1 MKNKDTYNKGV
12 AKDQE
17 KHTGEQG
24 EFFTFDGTDNIGV
37 TDMFVDDGFDIIH
50 QHRGNVH
57 LSDLSPEESETA
69 IPQGTKKV
77 KKVVN
82 KPNLSKAPFNVGLN
96 EGLRQ
101 TKNINPKL
109 MVGDEITVLD
119 IDEKFKNTKYSP
131 QLFKDYVVVG
141 VRYRQREN
149 WEGPDADT
157 SYYHIEP
164 TGMADDEFLDSPL
177 TLHASD
183 KWIRTNDISLNESLR
198 QTKNLNPD
206 LMIGDEIMVVSTE
219 GIHDFGTPELFK
231 PYLVIG
237 IKYNHNTSDPNRK
250 NNRPDYDKP
259 FYQIEP
265 LGMTDDERTGA
276 MLAGGGRARP
286 LYIFSPD
293 DGHTGSDQWILRP
306 GFLRG
311 ELEEEGETN
320 EAARTLSKARK
331 AGVDTYYP
339 KSAVKANPERFRK
352 YTRDKYLNEYNQ
364 PGLNPV
370 LKVDDIVR
378 VIDVDGEHGRMP
390 ERFKTYRVV
399 RVGNAYPLM
408 TMRNRGYDTYYDMVD
423 YPSSSTQF
431 SELDVK
437 SLYRGDTW
445 IYADVPMTNKVDR
458 KTINEHGADTSWA
471 NDDDKVT
478 LQDILELTKDI
489 PIISYPTKELAKLP
503 SLKKIVSGW
512 NPEEI
517 ERISQV
523 DVSRQYPILVMVNEY
538 NEVQWILDGN
548 HRAQQAVMNNI
559 PTIPAKLIKPSD
571 LDERS
576 IKMFYPEGIPG
587 TNQTINEDKESI
599 NNMVYIEKP
608 RKKHLQKMG
617 NTLGNFKEFNWE
629 KFKNTPPPKNDSKAT
644 EDEIK
649 EVQKIKVNKKFVDTT
664 DDIHEHFEDF
674 LKTKDIEYP
683 KKEVNKSMKG
693 LSRIIIELKYHY
705 NRPRPGQIAEK
716 KKIKL
721 KPTTLDTVSTPAYPS
736 GHALR
741 GRFIGRY
748 LSEKYP
754 KYKKE
759 LMKLGDEVGDGR
771 LMAKVHYPSD
781 NKFGKKI
788 GDELYNHYTTKY
800 KKMVSEQVDSEEP
813 DTNNQPLTRK
823 DVIILNYL
831 SKKYTL
837 DELRNLWEDEPYGK
851 EKEKWKD
858 HMKLFGIYA
867 DQGTQPDNFIRSTQY
882 ARWAWDNWEEAKKY
896 DMDFGKIP
904 NPLKIPLKWYEVE
917 KEETGSQ
924 VEYRRGDAEV
934 LAFDEDNAGER
945 ADYDFYAWGG
955 DMETYDYGDYESYDS
970 DITSTEFIRMDES
983 VSRITPDKNPQTQE
997 LLFNFWQK
1005 VGPTM
1010 ETDKLKLIGFDMNDN
1025 QDMSTVSMNL
1035 LEYYGDE
1042 EIIEIITERLE
1053 GIQGWEY
1060 EYVVTNIDMHDL
1072 INPNMTYP
1080 PTIMIDVVVDGKQ
1093 EVPVSTEDGIEE
1105 MTLWEANER
1114 ARKEWK
1120 RTGPGPYDNV
1130 YEEVREQVLS
1140 DLSILLKNM
1149 PIEPMLD
1156 YVEFSE
1162 PNDSIDVYLEKI
1174 EIIEDLKNWS
1184 YDGKKVGPVKEQVM
1198 MKTGDMLKSDIFKF
1212 LSNRFSLTPAES
1224 GEIKDHEG
1232 NYYRLTDIEEP
1243 EDYVT
1248 LSHLIDPVVEFID
1261 YGIKSGTFEEGD
1273 IHQGIKSITDW
1284 ISLEMNQ
1291 KKDLPN

>member
-69 IPQGTKKV
+69 IPKGTKKV

-101 TKNINPKL
+101 NREISPELELGDKIRVISVDREVENNTIKYNIPPPELKPDLYVSYVVVDKESNGSKSKHPFRYTLVPEDNLEDYGRYEALHNNPLYQKKIGAKLLFPWIHDWILDNEDVVTENKTLRQTKNINPKL
-109 MVGDEITVLD
+109 MMGDEITVLD
-119 IDEKFKNTKYSP
+119 IGEKFKNTKYSP

-141 VRYRQREN
+141 IRYRQREN

-206 LMIGDEIMVVSTE
+206 LMIGDEILVVSSK
-219 GIHDFGTPELFK
+219 GIHDFGSPELYK
-231 PYLVIG
+231 PYVVVG
-237 IKYNHNTSDPNRK
+237 IKHGTTMMK
-250 NNRPDYDKP
+250 GGKELEDYP
-259 FYQIEP
+259 YYQVEP
-265 LGMTDDERTGA
+265 IGMTDEERTGA
-276 MLAGGGRARP
+276 MLAGGGRMKP
-286 LYIFSPD
+286 MYIF
-293 DGHTGSDQWILRP
+293 HRQDQWILRK

-408 TMRNRGYDTYYDMVD
+408 TMRNRGHDTYYDMVD

-458 KTINEHGADTSWA
+458 K
-471 NDDDKVT
+471 
-478 LQDILELTKDI
+478 
-489 PIISYPTKELAKLP
+489 
-503 SLKKIVSGW
+503 
-512 NPEEI
+512 
-517 ERISQV
+517 
-523 DVSRQYPILVMVNEY
+523 
-538 NEVQWILDGN
+538 
-548 HRAQQAVMNNI
+548 
-559 PTIPAKLIKPSD
+559 
-571 LDERS
+571 
-576 IKMFYPEGIPG
+576 
-587 TNQTINEDKESI
+587 TINEDKESI

-644 EDEIK
+644 ENEIK

-721 KPTTLDTVSTPAYPS
+721 KPTTLDTDSTPAYPS

-813 DTNNQPLTRK
+813 DANNQPLTRK

-837 DELRNLWEDEPYGK
+837 DELRELWEDEPYGK

-858 HMKLFGIYA
+858 HMKLFGIYV

-882 ARWAWDNWEEAKKY
+882 ARWAWDNWEEAEKY

-904 NPLKIPLKWYEVE
+904 NPLKTPLKWYEVE

-934 LAFDEDNAGER
+934 LGFDEDNAGER

-983 VSRITPDKNPQTQE
+983 VSRITPDKNPKTQE

-1080 PTIMIDVVVDGKQ
+1080 PIIMIDVVVDGKQ

-1105 MTLWEANER
+1105 ITLWEANER
-1114 ARKEWK
+1114 ARKGWK
-1120 RTGPGPYDNV
+1120 GTGPSAGADFVINSILSAPYDNV

-1273 IHQGIKSITDW
+1273 IHQGTKSITDW